1 MLCLF
6 MVIMANMVVWVVL
19 TVVRADIVMVVVVMN
34 MSHMDLHIDQV
45 SSDKR
50 LNKPTLQRQILAPVP
65 FLTACHLLYTHVTS
79 SSRNFLQTFL
89 FAEGVCVLAFNR
101 TQVRSLSCLVT
112 QSITHCP
119 LSNWPNR
126 NKLNN
131 VCKRFVKVFTW
142 FPGVHP
148 SFSTSLYKSLT
159 ITMCLPSLKHGI
171 VTRVTGLARVK

>member
-1 MLCLF
+1 MSDLLCLF
-6 MVIMANMVVWVVL
+6 MVVMANMVVWVLL
-19 TVVRADIVMVVVVMN
+19 TVVRADIVMVVIVSQIDLTKLVV
-34 MSHMDLHIDQV
+34 
-45 SSDKR
+45 KR

-89 FAEGVCVLAFNR
+89 FAEGICVLAFNR

-126 NKLNN
+126 NKLN
-131 VCKRFVKVFTW
+131 VCKRFVKVFT
-142 FPGVHP
+142 
-148 SFSTSLYKSLT
+148 
-159 ITMCLPSLKHGI
+159 
-171 VTRVTGLARVK
+171 

>member
-1 MLCLF
+1 MLAGWHSGTRYRWHQVLVVLEMVRPDLLCLF
-6 MVIMANMVVWVVL
+6 MVVMANMVVWVVL
-19 TVVRADIVMVVVVMN
+19 AVVRADIVMVVIV
-34 MSHMDLHIDQV
+34 SQIDLHIDQA
-45 SSDKR
+45 SSEKR

-126 NKLNN
+126 NKLN
-131 VCKRFVKVFTW
+131 VCKVFT
-142 FPGVHP
+142 
-148 SFSTSLYKSLT
+148 
-159 ITMCLPSLKHGI
+159 
-171 VTRVTGLARVK
+171 